1 MYGSSCI
8 MFEGVTVG
16 EGGGGGGGGSGRCSR
31 EALLT
36 PQSSEKT
43 RLSTVIIAEEQS
55 KLDNRTYVAQLVEV
69 WHNLLKS
76 RTTM

>member
-1 MYGSSCI
+1 MYWSSCI
-8 MFEGVTVG
+8 VFEGVTVG
-16 EGGGGGGGGSGRCSR
+16 EGGGGGSGGGRCSR

-55 KLDNRTYVAQLVEV
+55 KLDDVTYVAQLDV
-69 WHNLLKS
+69 
-76 RTTM
+76 